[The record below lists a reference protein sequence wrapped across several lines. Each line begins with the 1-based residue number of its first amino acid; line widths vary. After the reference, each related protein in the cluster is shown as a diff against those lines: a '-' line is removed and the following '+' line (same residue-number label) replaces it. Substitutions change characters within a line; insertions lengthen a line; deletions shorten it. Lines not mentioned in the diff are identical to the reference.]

1 MACREQRFDLFFFE
15 SESRIPLC
23 HQLPCMLAP
32 LIIHC
37 CKVRKIKRQDTLEKK
52 KSFLKYISSLNGEL
66 SLIIATLL
74 IVSRNSY
81 DMHYE
86 IGREI
91 RCTGGY
97 SLSGDSVGGYGNT
110 TKVTFGRG
118 SKGRLLLSNGSVKNR
133 HFAK

>member
-1 MACREQRFDLFFFE
+1 MR
-15 SESRIPLC
+15 
-23 HQLPCMLAP
+23 
-32 LIIHC
+32 
-37 CKVRKIKRQDTLEKK
+37 K
-52 KSFLKYISSLNGEL
+52 KSFLKYSSSLNGEL

-74 IVSRNSY
+74 IVSRNNY
-81 DMHYE
+81 DMDYE